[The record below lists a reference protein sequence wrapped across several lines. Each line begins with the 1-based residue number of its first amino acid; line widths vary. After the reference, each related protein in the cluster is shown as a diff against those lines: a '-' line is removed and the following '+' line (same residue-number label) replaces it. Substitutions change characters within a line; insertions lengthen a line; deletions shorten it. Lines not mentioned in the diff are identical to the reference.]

1 MTENTNPEPSED
13 STAVPAGEDW
23 FDQWVSTGTVSQRS
37 VDVYGRPDLYAQ
49 YENLERQ
56 YAIAQAK
63 EQKSSGPERDL
74 TEMSASNEILESMQ
88 SLYDDWMKSK
98 TTWYIRALN
107 EDEIDA
113 IKDAID
119 FPTEP
124 EFKKGTAE
132 DAKKKVQAK
141 YVRDKTR
148 AESQSNYR
156 MIASALVKVTNP
168 KGEKVKDSITADE
181 VEQVRSK
188 IGDLQILRLVAAA
201 MVASTQEPT
210 MPVPLSPTNS
220 NDDQDS

>member
-1 MTENTNPEPSED
+1 MTENTTPDAIED
-13 STAVPAGEDW
+13 STAVPAGDDW
-23 FDQWVSTGTVSQRS
+23 FDTWLETGTVSQRS
-37 VDVYGRPDLYAQ
+37 VDVYGRPDLYAD
-49 YENLERQ
+49 YENLERR

-63 EQKSSGPERDL
+63 EQKGSGPERDL
-74 TEMSASNEILESMQ
+74 TEMSDSNQILEDMEN
-88 SLYDDWMKSK
+88 LYAAWTKSK

-113 IKDAID
+113 IKDGID

-132 DAKKKVQAK
+132 DAKKKIQAK
-141 YVRDKTR
+141 YERDKSR
-148 AESQSNYR
+148 ADAQSNYR
-156 MIASALVKVTNP
+156 MVASALVKVTNLA
-168 KGEKVKDSITADE
+168 GDTVKDAITAAE

-220 NDDQDS
+220 NNDQDS

>member
-1 MTENTNPEPSED
+1 MTENSSPTDD
-13 STAVPAGEDW
+13 STAVPAGDDW
-23 FDQWVSTGTVSQRS
+23 FDSWLETGTVSQRS

-63 EQKSSGPERDL
+63 EKNGPERDL
-74 TEMSASNEILESMQ
+74 TEMSASNQILEDMEK
-88 SLYDDWMKSK
+88 LYAEWTKSK

-113 IKDAID
+113 IKDEID

-124 EFKKGTAE
+124 QFKSGIAE

-141 YVRDKTR
+141 YEREKTR
-148 AESQSNYR
+148 ADAQSNYR
-156 MIASALVKVTNP
+156 MVASALVKVTNQA
-168 KGEKVKDSITADE
+168 GDVVKESITANE

-188 IGDLQILRLVAAA
+188 IGDLQILRLTAAA

>member
-1 MTENTNPEPSED
+1 MTENTAPNPADD
-13 STAVPAGEDW
+13 STAVPAGDDW
-23 FDQWVSTGTVSQRS
+23 FDSWLETGTVSQRS

-63 EQKSSGPERDL
+63 EKNGPERDL
-74 TEMSASNEILESMQ
+74 TEMSASNQILEDMEQ
-88 SLYDDWMKSK
+88 LYAAWTKSK

-113 IKDAID
+113 IKDGID

-124 EFKKGTAE
+124 EFKKGMAE
-132 DAKKKVQAK
+132 GAKKEVQAK
-141 YVRDKTR
+141 FERDKTH
-148 AESQSNYR
+148 AESLANFGMVS
-156 MIASALVKVTNP
+156 AALVKVTNQA
-168 KGEKVKDSITADE
+168 GDVVKESITRDE
-181 VEQVRSK
+181 VKAMRSK

-220 NDDQDS
+220 NDDLDS